1 MRRMT
6 SKRPFAQTL
15 PTPARRTACVAAG
28 LLLSGVL
35 LAACGGGLS
44 IGIGYGGSVD
54 FSPPS
59 VSLVAAQTQVQ
70 AGQSVNLVAAA
81 ADENGIESV
90 SFYRLDGSAARLLG
104 SDGTE
109 PFEWQA
115 LAPTDGRN
123 SMTVFA
129 RATDRAGNQ
138 ADSGSIQIGITP

>member
-1 MRRMT
+1 M
-6 SKRPFAQTL
+6 
-15 PTPARRTACVAAG
+15 AA
-28 LLLSGVL
+28 GVL

-44 IGIGYGGSVD
+44 IGIGYGGSND

-115 LAPTDGRN
+115 AAPTDGRN